1 MPTSRP
7 LAGFFFQVTLAGTA
21 SQPVDSG
28 FAEVT
33 GLDVNRELVELV
45 EGGENEM
52 VHQLPGRMKH
62 GNLVLK
68 RGLVGATDPLFLWCK
83 ASLESDLGV
92 PFATQD
98 LEVALLDHSARK
110 LITWTCF
117 KAWPVKWG
125 ITGLQAKEGQVAM
138 ESVEFAYQRVARA
151 YQPGGGDGSG
161 NS

>member
-1 MPTSRP
+1 MPASYP
-7 LAGFFFQVTLAGTA
+7 LAGFFFQVTLAGSTSA
-21 SQPVDSG
+21 PVDSG

-68 RGLVGATDPLFLWCK
+68 RGLVGTTDPLFDWCK
-83 ASLESDLGV
+83 TSLESDLGT
-92 PFATQD
+92 PFRTQD

-110 LITWTCF
+110 LITWTCYS
-117 KAWPVKWG
+117 AWPVKWG
-125 ITGLQAKEGQVAM
+125 IAGLNAKDGQVVM
-138 ESVEFAYQRVARA
+138 ESLEFAYQRVARA
-151 YQPGGGDGSG
+151 YQPGGGDGG
-161 NS
+161 